1 MKMDRF
7 RRNETRQSPDPLTDL
22 RDQLEQFFEEP
33 FGEPNR
39 DLGFWGAWNP
49 AVDVYEDQDSFR
61 VRAELPGMKKDE
73 INITLHENTLTLSGE
88 RKERENAGAKSFR
101 SERIFGRFQ
110 RTLTLPRG
118 IEANRVTAS
127 YRDGI
132 LAVTLPKTEQSKPRQ
147 IQIKSDGKEET
158 KS

>member
-1 MKMDRF
+1 
-7 RRNETRQSPDPLTDL
+7 
-22 RDQLEQFFEEP
+22 
-33 FGEPNR
+33 
-39 DLGFWGAWNP
+39 
-49 AVDVYEDQDSFR
+49 VYEDQDSFR
-61 VRAELPGMKKDE
+61 VRAELPGMKKDD

-88 RKERENAGAKSFR
+88 RKERKNTGVKSSR

-132 LAVTLPKTEQSKPRQ
+132 LAVTLPKTEQSKPRP
-147 IQIKSDGKEET
+147 IQIKSDAKEES